1 MFDSDSQ
8 ASGSR
13 RGWFRALAGVA
24 VAALAVG
31 ADEPKK
37 TIEARGLTF
46 KAPEVWKSI
55 PTQST
60 MRVAQLQV
68 EPKKGDDFPALLVV
82 YAFPGG
88 AGSVDDNVKRWQSQ
102 FKDADGKPPKIE
114 SKTVKGKNVEV
125 TRVETAGH
133 YTPGQFPGM
142 PPEPERDNARL
153 FGAIVVTER
162 VGYFL
167 KMVGPD
173 KTMDSI
179 RPAFDELVSTLEVE
193 EK

>member
-1 MFDSDSQ
+1 MFDSDSR
-8 ASGSR
+8 AGGGR
-13 RGWFRALAGVA
+13 RAWFRALAGVA
-24 VAALAVG
+24 IAILAVG

-37 TIEARGLTF
+37 TIEARGLSF
-46 KAPEVWKSI
+46 KAPESWKSI
-55 PTQST
+55 PSRST

-68 EPKKGDDFPALLVV
+68 EPRKGDDFPALLVV

-88 AGSVDDNVKRWQSQ
+88 AGSVDANVKRWQSQ
-102 FKDADGKPPKIE
+102 FKDASGNPPKIE

-125 TRVETAGH
+125 TTVETAGH
-133 YTPGQFPGM
+133 YTGM

-162 VGYFL
+162 VGYFI
-167 KMVGPD
+167 KMIGPD
-173 KTMDSI
+173 KTMDAI
-179 RPAFDELVSTLEVE
+179 RPAFDELVSTLEVD

>member
-1 MFDSDSQ
+1 MFDSDSRG
-8 ASGSR
+8 SGGR
-13 RGWFRALAGVA
+13 RGWFRALAGMA
-24 VAALAVG
+24 VALLAAG

-46 KAPEVWKSI
+46 KAPESWKSI
-55 PTQST
+55 PSRSP

-82 YAFPGG
+82 YAFAGG

-102 FKDADGKPPKIE
+102 FKDADGNPPKIE
-114 SKTVKGKNVEV
+114 SKTVKGKNVDV

-133 YTPGQFPGM
+133 YTPGQFQGVA
-142 PPEPERDNARL
+142 PEPERDHARL

-179 RPAFDELVSTLEVE
+179 RPAFDELVSTLEVG